1 MALAIDA
8 AHTHK
13 PIRPSRK
20 RDMKIFCKPFARL
33 LLAAGFTMAM
43 TPALAA
49 YPEQPV
55 RMVVGFPPGQAT
67 DEIARELS
75 RKLMEALP
83 GSNFIVENRP
93 GAAGILGTRS
103 VAAAAPDGATL
114 LMASSGTLAVNPAL
128 YSSLPYDP
136 IKDFQPI
143 TLAATVPLYL
153 VVNPEVPVKT
163 VAELVALARA
173 QPGKINYGSGGS
185 GVTNHLAMEMFKSAT
200 GVDMTHIPYKGG
212 PAAVTDLMAG
222 RISVMFETGPA
233 VLQFINDGRLRALA
247 VSSAK
252 RTSAKPDLPTIAE
265 SGYPGF
271 EAVPWIGLVAPVGIP
286 KPVLDTLSRESMK
299 ILHEKEFEAKLAAL
313 GAVAVGN
320 TPEAFAAYIQSEIA
334 RWTEAVKKSGAK
346 VD

>member
-1 MALAIDA
+1 MNV
-8 AHTHK
+8 
-13 PIRPSRK
+13 SR
-20 RDMKIFCKPFARL
+20 RTFARL
-33 LLAAGFTMAM
+33 LLAAGASMAIA
-43 TPALAA
+43 PSFAD

-67 DEIARELS
+67 DVIAREMS
-75 RKLMEALP
+75 RKLMDALP
-83 GSNFIVENRP
+83 GSNFVVENRP

-103 VAAAAPDGATL
+103 VAAAVPDGSTL

-128 YSSLPYDP
+128 YSSLPYDSV
-136 IKDFQPI
+136 KDFQPI
-143 TLAATVPLYL
+143 TLAATVPLYM
-153 VVNPEVPVKT
+153 VVNPSVPAKT

-185 GVTNHLAMEMFKSAT
+185 GVTNHLAMEMFKAAA
-200 GVDMTHIPYKGG
+200 GIDMTHIPYKGG

-252 RTSAKPDLPTIAE
+252 RASAMPELPTIAE

-271 EAVPWIGLVAPVGIP
+271 EAVPWIGLVAPAGIP
-286 KPVLDTLSRESMK
+286 KPVLGTLSRESMK
-299 ILHEKEFEAKLAAL
+299 ILHEKEFEAKLASL
-313 GAVAVGN
+313 GADAVGN
-320 TPEAFAAYIQSEIA
+320 TPDEFAAYIKSEIA
-334 RWTEAVKKSGAK
+334 RWTDAVKKSGAR

>member
-1 MALAIDA
+1 MNV
-8 AHTHK
+8 
-13 PIRPSRK
+13 SR
-20 RDMKIFCKPFARL
+20 RHFASLL
-33 LLAAGFTMAM
+33 LLAGASMA
-43 TPALAA
+43 TAPSFAD

-67 DEIARELS
+67 DVIAREMS
-75 RKLMEALP
+75 RKLMDALP
-83 GSNFIVENRP
+83 GSNFVVENRP

-103 VAAAAPDGATL
+103 VAAAVPDGATI

-128 YSSLPYDP
+128 YSSLPYDSV
-136 IKDFQPI
+136 KDFQPI
-143 TLAATVPLYL
+143 TLAATVPLYM
-153 VVNPEVPVKT
+153 VVNPSIPAHT

-185 GVTNHLAMEMFKSAT
+185 GVTNHLAMEMFKAAA
-200 GVDMTHIPYKGG
+200 GIDMTHIPYKGG

-252 RTSAKPDLPTIAE
+252 RASAMPALPTIAE

-271 EAVPWIGLVAPVGIP
+271 EAVPWIGLVAPAGIP

-299 ILHEKEFEAKLAAL
+299 ILHEKEFEAKLASL
-313 GAVAVGN
+313 GADAVGN
-320 TPEAFAAYIQSEIA
+320 TPDEFAAYIKSEIA
-334 RWTEAVKKSGAK
+334 RWTEAVKKSGAR

>member
-1 MALAIDA
+1 MSF
-8 AHTHK
+8 
-13 PIRPSRK
+13 SR
-20 RDMKIFCKPFARL
+20 RTFARL
-33 LLAAGFTMAM
+33 LLAAGTTMAM
-43 TPALAA
+43 APSFAE

-67 DEIARELS
+67 DVIAREMS
-75 RKLMEALP
+75 RKLMDAYP

-103 VAAAAPDGATL
+103 VSAAAPDGSTL
-114 LMASSGTLAVNPAL
+114 LMASSGTLAVNPSL

-136 IKDFQPI
+136 VKDFQPI

-153 VVNPEVPVKT
+153 VVNPDVPAKS
-163 VAELVALARA
+163 VAELVALARS

-252 RTSAKPDLPTIAE
+252 RASAKPDLPTIAE

-271 EAVPWIGLVAPVGIP
+271 EAVPWIGLVAPTGIP
-286 KPVLDTLSRESMK
+286 KPVLDSLSRESMK
-299 ILHEKEFEAKLAAL
+299 ILHEKEFEAKLASL
-313 GAVAVGN
+313 GADAVGN
-320 TPEAFAAYIQSEIA
+320 TPDEFAAYIKSEIA
-334 RWTEAVKKSGAK
+334 RWTEAVKKSGAR

>member
-1 MALAIDA
+1 MNV
-8 AHTHK
+8 
-13 PIRPSRK
+13 SR
-20 RDMKIFCKPFARL
+20 RYFARSL
-33 LLAAGFTMAM
+33 LMAVASIAA
-43 TPALAA
+43 TPSFAA

-67 DEIARELS
+67 DVIAREMS
-75 RKLMEALP
+75 RKLMDALP
-83 GSNFIVENRP
+83 GSNFVVENRP

-103 VAAAAPDGATL
+103 VAAAAPDGSTL
-114 LMASSGTLAVNPAL
+114 LMASSATLAVNPAL

-136 IKDFQPI
+136 VRDFQPI

-153 VVNPEVPVKT
+153 VVNPSVPVNS
-163 VAELVALARA
+163 VAELVALART

-185 GVTNHLAMEMFKSAT
+185 GVTNHLAMEMFKSAA
-200 GVDMTHIPYKGG
+200 GIDMTHIPYKGG

-247 VSSAK
+247 VSSAE
-252 RTSAKPDLPTIAE
+252 RASAKPELPTIAE

-271 EAVPWIGLVAPVGIP
+271 EAVPWIGLVAPAGIP

-299 ILHEKEFEAKLAAL
+299 ILHEKEFEAKLASL
-313 GAVAVGN
+313 GADAVGN
-320 TPEAFAAYIQSEIA
+320 TPDEFAAYIRSELA
-334 RWTEAVKKSGAK
+334 RWTQAVKKSGAR

>member
-1 MALAIDA
+1 MNVY
-8 AHTHK
+8 
-13 PIRPSRK
+13 RK
-20 RDMKIFCKPFARL
+20 YFARFL
-33 LLAAGFTMAM
+33 FAAGASMVFA
-43 TPALAA
+43 PSFAD

-67 DEIARELS
+67 DVIAREMS
-75 RKLMEALP
+75 RKLMDALP
-83 GSNFIVENRP
+83 GSNFVVENRP

-103 VAAAAPDGATL
+103 VAAAAPDGSTL
-114 LMASSGTLAVNPAL
+114 LMASSATLAVNPAL
-128 YSSLPYDP
+128 YSSLPYDSV
-136 IKDFQPI
+136 KDFQPI

-153 VVNPEVPVKT
+153 VVNPLVPANS

-185 GVTNHLAMEMFKSAT
+185 GVTNHLAMEMFKSAA
-200 GVDMTHIPYKGG
+200 GIDMTHIPYKGG

-247 VSSAK
+247 VSSAE
-252 RTSAKPDLPTIAE
+252 RASAKPELPTIAE

-271 EAVPWIGLVAPVGIP
+271 EAVPWIGLVAPAGIP

-299 ILHEKEFEAKLAAL
+299 ILHEKEFEAKLASL
-313 GAVAVGN
+313 GADAVGN
-320 TPEAFAAYIQSEIA
+320 TPVEFAAYIKSEIA
-334 RWTEAVKKSGAK
+334 RWTEAVKKSGAR

>member
-1 MALAIDA
+1 MNV
-8 AHTHK
+8 
-13 PIRPSRK
+13 SR
-20 RDMKIFCKPFARL
+20 RHFASLL
-33 LLAAGFTMAM
+33 LLAGASMA
-43 TPALAA
+43 TAPSFAD

-67 DEIARELS
+67 DVIAREMS
-75 RKLMEALP
+75 RKLMDALP
-83 GSNFIVENRP
+83 GSNFVVENRP

-103 VAAAAPDGATL
+103 VAAAVPDGSTI

-128 YSSLPYDP
+128 YSSLPYDSV
-136 IKDFQPI
+136 KDFQPI
-143 TLAATVPLYL
+143 TLAATVPLYM
-153 VVNPEVPVKT
+153 VVNPSIPAQT

-185 GVTNHLAMEMFKSAT
+185 GVTNHLAMEMFKAAA
-200 GVDMTHIPYKGG
+200 GIDMTHIPYKGG

-252 RTSAKPDLPTIAE
+252 RASAMPELPTIAE

-271 EAVPWIGLVAPVGIP
+271 EAVPWIGLVAPAGIP

-299 ILHEKEFEAKLAAL
+299 ILHEKEFEAKLASL
-313 GAVAVGN
+313 GADAVGN
-320 TPEAFAAYIQSEIA
+320 TPDEFAAYIKSEIA

>member
-1 MALAIDA
+1 MNA
-8 AHTHK
+8 
-13 PIRPSRK
+13 SR
-20 RDMKIFCKPFARL
+20 RTFARL
-33 LLAAGFTMAM
+33 LLVAGASVAIAPSFAD
-43 TPALAA
+43 
-49 YPEQPV
+49 YPEHPV

-67 DEIARELS
+67 DVIAREMS
-75 RKLMEALP
+75 RKLMDALP
-83 GSNFIVENRP
+83 GSSFVVENRP

-103 VAAAAPDGATL
+103 VAVAPPDGSTI

-128 YSSLPYDP
+128 YSSLPYDSV
-136 IKDFQPI
+136 KDFQPI
-143 TLAATVPLYL
+143 TLAATVPLYM
-153 VVNPEVPVKT
+153 VVNPSLPANT

-185 GVTNHLAMEMFKSAT
+185 GVTNHLAMEMFKGAA
-200 GVDMTHIPYKGG
+200 GIDMTHIPYKGG

-252 RTSAKPDLPTIAE
+252 RASARPELPTIAE

-271 EAVPWIGLVAPVGIP
+271 EAVPWIGLVAPAGIP

-299 ILHEKEFEAKLAAL
+299 ILHEKEFEAKLASL
-313 GAVAVGN
+313 GADAVGN
-320 TPEAFAAYIQSEIA
+320 TPDEFAAYIKSEIA

>member
-1 MALAIDA
+1 MHVSRRFLARFLLVAGASMAIS
-8 AHTHK
+8 
-13 PIRPSRK
+13 PSYA
-20 RDMKIFCKPFARL
+20 D
-33 LLAAGFTMAM
+33 
-43 TPALAA
+43 

-55 RMVVGFPPGQAT
+55 RVVVGFPPGQAT
-67 DEIARELS
+67 DVIAREMS
-75 RKLMEALP
+75 RKLMDALP
-83 GSNFIVENRP
+83 GSNFVVENRP

-103 VAAAAPDGATL
+103 VAAAPADGSTL

-136 IKDFQPI
+136 VKDFQPI
-143 TLAATVPLYL
+143 TLAATVPLYM
-153 VVNPEVPVKT
+153 VVNPSVPAKT

-185 GVTNHLAMEMFKSAT
+185 GVTNHLAMEMFKAAA
-200 GVDMTHIPYKGG
+200 GIDMTHIPYKGG

-222 RISVMFETGPA
+222 RISVMFD
-233 VLQFINDGRLRALA
+233 DGRLRALA

-252 RTSAKPDLPTIAE
+252 RASAMPELPTIAE

-271 EAVPWIGLVAPVGIP
+271 EAVPWIGLVAPAGIP
-286 KPVLDTLSRESMK
+286 KPVLDTLSRETMK

-313 GAVAVGN
+313 GADAVGN
-320 TPEAFAAYIQSEIA
+320 TPSEFAAYIKSEIA

>member
-1 MALAIDA
+1 MNV
-8 AHTHK
+8 
-13 PIRPSRK
+13 SR
-20 RDMKIFCKPFARL
+20 RHFASLL
-33 LLAAGFTMAM
+33 LLAGASMA
-43 TPALAA
+43 TAPSFAD

-67 DEIARELS
+67 DVIAREMS
-75 RKLMEALP
+75 RKLMDALP
-83 GSNFIVENRP
+83 GSNFVVENRP

-103 VAAAAPDGATL
+103 VAAAVPDGSTI

-128 YSSLPYDP
+128 YSSLPYDSV
-136 IKDFQPI
+136 KDFQPI
-143 TLAATVPLYL
+143 TLAATVPLYM
-153 VVNPEVPVKT
+153 VVNPSIPAQT

-185 GVTNHLAMEMFKSAT
+185 GVTNHLAMEMFKAAA
-200 GVDMTHIPYKGG
+200 GIDMTHIPYKGG

-252 RTSAKPDLPTIAE
+252 RASARPELPTIAE

-271 EAVPWIGLVAPVGIP
+271 EAVPWIGLVAPAGIP

-299 ILHEKEFEAKLAAL
+299 ILHEKEFEAKLASL
-313 GAVAVGN
+313 GADAVGN
-320 TPEAFAAYIQSEIA
+320 TPDEFAAYIKSEIA

>member
-1 MALAIDA
+1 MNV
-8 AHTHK
+8 
-13 PIRPSRK
+13 SR
-20 RDMKIFCKPFARL
+20 RTFARIL
-33 LLAAGFTMAM
+33 LVAGASVAIAPSFAD
-43 TPALAA
+43 
-49 YPEQPV
+49 YPEHPV

-67 DEIARELS
+67 DVIAREMS
-75 RKLMEALP
+75 RKLMDALP
-83 GSNFIVENRP
+83 GSNFVVENRP

-103 VAAAAPDGATL
+103 VAAAVPDGSTI

-128 YSSLPYDP
+128 YSSLPYDSV
-136 IKDFQPI
+136 KDFQPI
-143 TLAATVPLYL
+143 TLAATVPLYM
-153 VVNPEVPVKT
+153 VVNPSIPAQT

-185 GVTNHLAMEMFKSAT
+185 GVTNHLAMEMFKAAA
-200 GVDMTHIPYKGG
+200 GIDMTHIPYKGG

-252 RTSAKPDLPTIAE
+252 RASARPELPTIAE

-271 EAVPWIGLVAPVGIP
+271 EAVPWIGLVAPAGIP

-299 ILHEKEFEAKLAAL
+299 ILHEKEFEAKLASL
-313 GAVAVGN
+313 GADAVGN
-320 TPEAFAAYIQSEIA
+320 TPDEFAAYIKSEIA

>member
-1 MALAIDA
+1 MNV
-8 AHTHK
+8 
-13 PIRPSRK
+13 SR
-20 RDMKIFCKPFARL
+20 RHFASLL
-33 LLAAGFTMAM
+33 LLAGASMA
-43 TPALAA
+43 TAPSFAD

-67 DEIARELS
+67 DVIAREMS
-75 RKLMEALP
+75 RKLMDALP
-83 GSNFIVENRP
+83 GSNFVVENRP

-103 VAAAAPDGATL
+103 VAAAVPDGSTI

-128 YSSLPYDP
+128 YSSLPYDSV
-136 IKDFQPI
+136 KDFQPI
-143 TLAATVPLYL
+143 TLAATVPLYM
-153 VVNPEVPVKT
+153 VVNPSIPAQT

-185 GVTNHLAMEMFKSAT
+185 GVTNHLAMEMFKAAA
-200 GVDMTHIPYKGG
+200 GIDMTHLPYQGG

-252 RTSAKPDLPTIAE
+252 RASAMPELPTIAE

-271 EAVPWIGLVAPVGIP
+271 EAVPWIGLVAPAGIP

-299 ILHEKEFEAKLAAL
+299 ILHEKEFEAKLASL
-313 GAVAVGN
+313 GADAVGN
-320 TPEAFAAYIQSEIA
+320 TPDEFAAYIKSEIA

>member
-1 MALAIDA
+1 
-8 AHTHK
+8 
-13 PIRPSRK
+13 
-20 RDMKIFCKPFARL
+20 MKIFCKPFARL

-67 DEIARELS
+67 DVIARELS

-153 VVNPEVPVKT
+153 VVNPEVPVKA

>member
-1 MALAIDA
+1 MNILC
-8 AHTHK
+8 
-13 PIRPSRK
+13 R
-20 RDMKIFCKPFARL
+20 PFARL
-33 LLAAGFTMAM
+33 LLAAGFAMAM

-67 DEIARELS
+67 DVIAREMS

-103 VAAAAPDGATL
+103 VAAAAPDGTTL
-114 LMASSGTLAVNPAL
+114 LMASSGTLAVNPSL

-136 IKDFQPI
+136 VKDFQPI

-252 RTSAKPDLPTIAE
+252 RTSAKPELPTIAE

-271 EAVPWIGLVAPVGIP
+271 EAVPWIGLVAPAGIP

-320 TPEAFAAYIQSEIA
+320 TPQEFAAYIQSEIA